1 MDDGTFAAGGALK
14 NTVEERVCD
23 GKAACGR
30 ICESAGVARVGGGGL
45 GLRWC
50 VCLGFF
56 FFFWMKEIRC
66 VGCLVVFSLRLDA
79 VPRFR
84 PCLLPAVLLR
94 VALPSPPAA

>member
-45 GLRWC
+45 GLRWS

-56 FFFWMKEIRC
+56 
-66 VGCLVVFSLRLDA
+66 LLDEGD
-79 VPRFR
+79 
-84 PCLLPAVLLR
+84 LLR
-94 VALPSPPAA
+94 RLSCCVFVAFRACSAFSGLACFLPCCFASLSLPPAA